1 MYKPI
6 AQQHSGIHMGKSIIQ
21 HQANVMYSTH
31 QSLQFILHNQTSTW
45 ERGFTLI
52 EILVAILVLSIGLL
66 GLAGLQA
73 TGLQSN
79 HSGYLRSQATI
90 FAYEMADRLRANRST
105 AISGSYNIALTDSA
119 PSGTAIQDADRSDWI
134 NRLGAALPAGD
145 GAVSCST
152 TTDANGETTC
162 VCTLTVQWN
171 DTRKSGES
179 QQFIMTTQI

>member
-1 MYKPI
+1 MHESITQQYFGDCSDSSVMSNIRNPI
-6 AQQHSGIHMGKSIIQ
+6 LEQ
-21 HQANVMYSTH
+21 
-31 QSLQFILHNQTSTW
+31 
-45 ERGFTLI
+45 GFTLL

-105 AISGSYNIALTDSA
+105 AVDGNYDIALTDSA
-119 PSGTAIQDADRSDWI
+119 PSGTTIQDIDRSDWLS
-134 NRLGAALPAGD
+134 RLATALPSGD
-145 GAVSCST
+145 GAVDCAT
-152 TTDANGETTC
+152 TASANGETTC
-162 VCTLTVQWN
+162 LCTITIQWN

-179 QQFIMTTQI
+179 QQFVVTTQI